1 MIKIYTNNCPKCQIL
16 EKKLEEQKIEY
27 EKITNIE
34 LMLSL
39 GINDVPVLEL
49 ENKEKLSFSEAV
61 KWLKN
66 RG

>member
-27 EKITNIE
+27 EKITDID
-34 LMLSL
+34 LMLSM
-39 GINDVPVLEL
+39 GITEVPVLEL
-49 ENKEKLSFSEAV
+49 EDKKKLSFGEAI